1 MCIAVQVHMEAKD
14 SRSLGTRVTKAW
26 RGSREPN
33 LGPPKEYRALEITME
48 LYLISTALKV
58 ETLSED
64 QFGKAG
70 FGRDCV

>member
-14 SRSLGTRVTKAW
+14 SRSLGTRVTAW

-33 LGPPKEYRALEITME
+33 LGPPKEYRALEITTE